1 MHFKLSHL
9 WDSQV
14 RSPGAGSQGD
24 SYLNVKRQI
33 IQRHS
38 DSDKWG
44 HGANFGDQ
52 TGT

>member
-9 WDSQV
+9 WDDQV
-14 RSPGAGSQGD
+14 RSPGGASQGD

-38 DSDKWG
+38 DKWG
-44 HGANFGDQ
+44 DGANFGDQ